1 MEHTWNYGGHAYP
14 FDISESESMARMCS
28 GLNTLREEIGT
39 PAGGSAS
46 ENLRGQCMII
56 RRFFDTVL
64 GEGMG
69 EAVCGTAFSADAHTT
84 AYMEFILFVS
94 GEVSAFREKVAAVEE
109 KYMNRAANLSPADA
123 YGA

>member
-1 MEHTWNYGGHAYP
+1 MEHTWNYGGREYP
-14 FDISESESMARMCS
+14 FDISESESMARMCE
-28 GLNTLREEIGT
+28 GLNTLRGEIGML
-39 PAGGSAS
+39 GGDSAS
-46 ENLRGQCMII
+46 ENLRGQCLII

-69 EAVCGTAFSADAHTT
+69 EAVCGTAYSADVHTS

-94 GEVSAFREKVAAVEE
+94 DQVNAFREKAAAVEE
-109 KYMNRAANLSPADA
+109 AYRNRAAELEPAGA